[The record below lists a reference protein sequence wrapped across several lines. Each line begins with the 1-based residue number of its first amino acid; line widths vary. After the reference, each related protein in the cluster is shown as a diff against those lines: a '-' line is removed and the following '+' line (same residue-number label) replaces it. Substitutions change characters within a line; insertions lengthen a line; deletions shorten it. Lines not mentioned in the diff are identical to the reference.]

1 MKKTILTFTLI
12 ASVIGQLQAFC
23 GFYVAKAGAEL
34 FNNKSEV
41 IIVRDGHRSIVTMS
55 SDFNGNV
62 KDFAMVIPVPNVL
75 QREDIRIV
83 ERSLFQK
90 LDAYSSPRL
99 AEYYDNNPCNP
110 PIPKY
115 YLRST
120 MVADEVMESSVD
132 MLEEDADLGVTIEA
146 QYDVDEYQIMILSA
160 KESGGLK
167 IWLIANGYD
176 IPEKADDVLDPY
188 IKSGL
193 KFFVVKVNL
202 NKYDP
207 ASNGGYLRPIQISME
222 TEKFMLPIRLGMANS
237 VGDQDMIVYALTK
250 KGRIETTNYRTVK
263 IPTNKNVPTF
273 IKQKFSK
280 FYKSVFDRSHKM
292 QGENAVFLE
301 YAWNVSPSWAGVK
314 CDPCV
319 GNPPYMDE
327 LTQAGVDWLNQGEGV
342 FFTRLH
348 VRYGL
353 SKFPQDLFFQVTPN
367 KEHFQARYVVHNPAT
382 GDLQCTEGFKYMK
395 KLRQRRS
402 KELMEM
408 EALSGWDAT
417 DHTAYIYIGMD
428 VKTNDDEGK
437 AIPVISGDLPKN
449 PKPLLMMSTML
460 FMVFAVLRIRKIY
473 NLSNI

>member
-55 SDFNGNV
+55 SDFNGDV
-62 KDFAMVIPVPNVL
+62 KDFAMVIPVPQVL

-83 ERSLFQK
+83 ERSLFQT

-99 AEYYDNNPCNP
+99 AEYYDENPCAP
-110 PIPKY
+110 PTRY

-120 MVADEVMESSVD
+120 TTDAYEIVEDEVDMVMEA
-132 MLEEDADLGVTIEA
+132 EELGVTVEA

-167 IWLIANGYD
+167 IWLMANGYD
-176 IPEKADDVLDPY
+176 IPEKADEVLDPY

-202 NKYDP
+202 NEYNP
-207 ASNGGYLRPIQISME
+207 ASNNGYLRPIQISME

-237 VGDQDMIVYALTK
+237 TGDQDMIVYALTK
-250 KGRIETTNYRTVK
+250 KGRVETTNYRTIK
-263 IPTNKNVPTF
+263 IPTNKNIPTF

-292 QGENAVFLE
+292 HGQNAVFLE

-319 GNPPYMDE
+319 GNPPYMAE
-327 LTQAGVDWLNQGEGV
+327 LSQAGVDWLKQGDGV

-348 VRYGL
+348 VRYGQQR
-353 SKFPQDLFFQVTPN
+353 FPQDLFFQVTPN

-382 GDLQCTEGFKYMK
+382 GDLQCSEGFKYLK

-402 KELMEM
+402 QELMEM
-408 EALSGWDAT
+408 EALAGWDAT
-417 DHTAYIYIGMD
+417 EHTAYIYTGLD

-437 AIPVISGDLPKN
+437 AIPVASGGLPKN
-449 PKPLLMMSTML
+449 PKPLLLMSTML
-460 FMVFAVLRIRKIY
+460 FMVFAILRFRKVY